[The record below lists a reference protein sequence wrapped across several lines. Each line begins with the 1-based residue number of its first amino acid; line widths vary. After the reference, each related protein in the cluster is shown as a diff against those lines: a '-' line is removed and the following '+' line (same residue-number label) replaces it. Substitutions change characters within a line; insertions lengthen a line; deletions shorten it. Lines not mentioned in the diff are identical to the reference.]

1 MSEMTKNGTSDD
13 TLIRDSQLTGF
24 HLFKER
30 IGSCCCRLFKKSSN
44 YNLSSV
50 SKDIQQQ
57 EDKPSY
63 INQAFQKDK
72 KQRKD
77 KLDQIAKSLPTTINQ
92 SSSSNRIVKTQ
103 LTPSS
108 NLFQPKTPLSTI
120 NNRKIQEEIS
130 TGLIFVFILIN
141 LEFILI

>member
-1 MSEMTKNGTSDD
+1 MTTNGTSDD

-30 IGSCCCRLFKKSSN
+30 IGSCCCRIFKKSSN

-50 SKDIQQQ
+50 SKDIEQQ

-63 INQAFQKDK
+63 VNQAFQKDK

-77 KLDQIAKSLPTTINQ
+77 KLEQIAKSLPKTTHIQ
-92 SSSSNRIVKTQ
+92 PSSSNNQIPRAG

-108 NLFQPKTPLSTI
+108 NLFQPKTPLSTL
-120 NNRKIQEEIS
+120 NNRQVKDETS
-130 TGLIFVFILIN
+130 TGLFFRFLSINFSFVFI
-141 LEFILI
+141 